1 MTLQNQILTL
11 INTNGFRLPL
21 EILEINKYC
30 YTNIVIQKK
39 FKLNINN
46 FKLLPNIKNITQII
60 MSDNFN
66 EFIKLPKELKYIKLG
81 RDFNQKI
88 IFPENLEKIKLGN
101 SFNQLINLPN
111 KLKNIS
117 FAEYF
122 YNNLLQDNNYND
134 YCNDYI
140 DNVQNT
146 FNQVLEFSSNIEKIK
161 FNNINSNI
169 DKIILPKNLLNKSI
183 TIRGIN
189 NTKKV
194 YITKED
200 YNNLDNK
207 NKLLLND
214 SNISINNIKTIK
226 DLLNNLLIVD
236 YKREICLV
244 TIKQWNK
251 KFKYDYE
258 YEYLL

>member
-1 MTLQNQILTL
+1 MHSQVQRDMTLQNKVFIL
-11 INTNGFRLPL
+11 INTNGFKLPL
-21 EILEINKYC
+21 KILELNKYC
-30 YTNIVIQKK
+30 YNNIIISKK
-39 FKLNINN
+39 LELNKYCY
-46 FKLLPNIKNITQII
+46 KLLPNIKDIKEII
-60 MSDNFN
+60 MSD
-66 EFIKLPKELKYIKLG
+66 
-81 RDFNQKI
+81 DFNQKI

-101 SFNQLINLPN
+101 SFNQLIKLPN

-122 YNNLLQDNNYND
+122 YNNLLQDNNYSD

>member
-1 MTLQNQILTL
+1 MHSQVQRDMTLQNKVFIL
-11 INTNGFRLPL
+11 INTNGFKLPL
-21 EILEINKYC
+21 KILELNKYC
-30 YTNIVIQKK
+30 YNNIIISKK
-39 FKLNINN
+39 LELNKYCY
-46 FKLLPNIKNITQII
+46 KLLPNIKDIKEII
-60 MSDNFN
+60 MSD
-66 EFIKLPKELKYIKLG
+66 
-81 RDFNQKI
+81 DFNQKI

-101 SFNQLINLPN
+101 SFNQLIKLPN

-122 YNNLLQDNNYND
+122 YNNLLQDNNYSD

-169 DKIILPKNLLNKSI
+169 NKIILPKNLLNKSI

-214 SNISINNIKTIK
+214 SNITINNSKTIK

-236 YKREICLV
+236 YKREICLI

-251 KFKYDYE
+251 KFKYEYD